1 MEIDSHFSSCITY
14 GRPEAGDLWAGG
26 YHTKSEWNI
35 KALCGAGTNLKRIWI
50 GILGCAGK
58 AREKIASIGTELLI

>member
-1 MEIDSHFSSCITY
+1 MD
-14 GRPEAGDLWAGG
+14 GRKLETC

-35 KALCGAGTNLKRIWI
+35 KALCGAGTDLKRIWI